1 MRNQVLNVDL
11 HCHSTASDGLLPPK
25 EVAQRAAANGV
36 QVWAL
41 TDHDELSGLDEAR
54 TEAERLGMQFI
65 SGVEISVTWAGRTVH
80 IVGLN
85 VDDHQVELNDELAY
99 IRKGREQRA
108 QQIGEKLEKLGIA
121 KAYEGA
127 LRYVS
132 NPSLISR
139 THFARF
145 LVEEGHCANMGEVFK
160 RYLGDHKAAYVPMQ
174 WATLAQ
180 SVNWIRG
187 AGGKAIIAHP
197 GRYEFT
203 PVQFGALFD
212 EFKALGGVGIEVV
225 TGSHRAD
232 QYAEYAQVARHY
244 GFEVSCGSDFHAPGE
259 GRLDLGALPP
269 SPTDL
274 PTVWDQW
281 LA

>member
-1 MRNQVLNVDL
+1 MRTQTLNVDL

-36 QVWAL
+36 QLWAL

-54 TEAERLGMQFI
+54 AEAQKLGMQFI

-85 VDDHQVELNDELAY
+85 VEDHQTQINDELAY
-99 IRKGREQRA
+99 IRAGREQRA
-108 QQIGEKLEKLGIA
+108 KEIGDKLTGLGI
-121 KAYEGA
+121 KNAYEGA

-145 LVEEGHCANMGEVFK
+145 LVEEGYCANMGEVFK
-160 RYLGDHKAAYVPMQ
+160 RYLGDHKAAFVPMQ

-180 SVNWIRG
+180 SVHWIRE

-212 EFKALGGVGIEVV
+212 EFKALGGIGIEVV
-225 TGSHRAD
+225 TGSHRPD
-232 QYAEYAQVARHY
+232 QYAEYAQVAKHY
-244 GFEVSCGSDFHAPGE
+244 GFEISCGSDFHAPRE
-259 GRLDLGALPP
+259 GRLDLGTLPP
-269 SPTDL
+269 SPAGLT
-274 PTVWDQW
+274 TVWDEW
-281 LA
+281 LG

>member
-1 MRNQVLNVDL
+1 MRTQTLNVDL

-36 QVWAL
+36 QLWAL

-54 TEAERLGMQFI
+54 AEAQKLGMQFI

-85 VDDHQVELNDELAY
+85 VEDHQTQINDELAY
-99 IRKGREQRA
+99 IRAGREQRA
-108 QQIGEKLEKLGIA
+108 KEIGDKLTGLGI
-121 KAYEGA
+121 KNAYEGA

-145 LVEEGHCANMGEVFK
+145 LVEEGYCANMGEVFK
-160 RYLGDHKAAYVPMQ
+160 RYLGDHKAAFVPMQ

-180 SVNWIRG
+180 SVHWIRE

-225 TGSHRAD
+225 TGSHRPD
-232 QYAEYAQVARHY
+232 QYAEYAQVAKHY
-244 GFEVSCGSDFHAPGE
+244 GFEISCGSDFHAPGE
-259 GRLDLGALPP
+259 GRLDLGTLPS
-269 SPTDL
+269 SPAGL
-274 PTVWDQW
+274 PTVWDEW
-281 LA
+281 LG